1 MVLRYPCID
10 AEGEPVKI
18 AEEQVVHVSML
29 ARLRLESK
37 EFGSFR
43 QELSAI
49 LEYMG
54 MLEEVNTAGV
64 EPTFHAH
71 SLTNALRDDEVAL
84 SQGRDDALFNAPK
97 VIDGNIAVP
106 RVIE

>member
-1 MVLRYPCID
+1 MVVRSACID

-18 AEEQVVHVSML
+18 TEEQVVYVSML
-29 ARLRLESK
+29 ARLKLEPHDL
-37 EFGSFR
+37 GSFR
-43 QELSAI
+43 QELSTI

-54 MLEEVNTAGV
+54 MLEEVNTEGV

-71 SLTNALRDDEVAL
+71 SLTNALRDDEVAP

-106 RVIE
+106 KVIE